1 MFRFPWNWPAR
12 MRAGCN
18 PRSRSWKS
26 PVRRAPA
33 SSSGTIGFNGTYD
46 RLSRDQRPDFLRP
59 RHHRICHRVRVGGQ
73 TVAAGPLE
81 ADRRRAQ
88 YRGCDPRRSCS
99 VGHLLDHRRDDAL
112 ISVTGAPARTFTLYI
127 AMKIRGYLL
136 VVCLGLLCVSA
147 SRGQQYTI
155 QTLAGTGAAGFVGD
169 GGPPSAAEFSSPGA
183 VALDSKGNLYIADT
197 VNHCI
202 RMISGSSI
210 TTIAGTGGTAGYTGD
225 KAAATAA
232 TFDLPGGLAFDS
244 AGDLYIADTGNNVI
258 RKISGSTIS
267 TVAGIQ
273 GQGPAYGGDSG
284 AATVANLWGPTAI
297 AFDPAGNYYI
307 ADNGNSRIRKVDTSG
322 VITTYVGASGGTS
335 GTAGRLDHPNGV
347 WFAASGALYIADSNN
362 ARVAS
367 YVPPSVFNNVAGNN
381 VAGFSGDGGQAR
393 FAQLNKP
400 AGIAMDAAGNIFLAD
415 TNNSRIRKIPTDGVI
430 TTIAG
435 SRYTGYSG
443 DGGDATAAALNFPR
457 SIAVSSNGTVY
468 IADTGNHAIR
478 VLTPTFP
485 AIGGVSNAAS
495 GTARIS
501 PGALAS
507 IYGSGFGTSMFVA
520 DDGRPWPTSTTNFVS
535 VQVNGVAAPL
545 YYVSP
550 GQINFQVPWATP
562 TTGTVNVAVLVNGG
576 SSNIAAVPVATAAPG
591 LFILPGGAPAVQN
604 APAYTLNDPSNPA
617 PAGSTI
623 IAYLTGSGPVHG
635 SVQDGVPIPNDTL
648 TLWTAVSPVTAQIGS
663 ATAVVSF
670 TGLAP
675 GWVGLVQ
682 MNIVVP
688 STLASGVY
696 PLSITID
703 GQAANSATIAVK

>member
-1 MFRFPWNWPAR
+1 
-12 MRAGCN
+12 
-18 PRSRSWKS
+18 
-26 PVRRAPA
+26 
-33 SSSGTIGFNGTYD
+33 
-46 RLSRDQRPDFLRP
+46 
-59 RHHRICHRVRVGGQ
+59 
-73 TVAAGPLE
+73 
-81 ADRRRAQ
+81 
-88 YRGCDPRRSCS
+88 
-99 VGHLLDHRRDDAL
+99 
-112 ISVTGAPARTFTLYI
+112 
-127 AMKIRGYLL
+127 MKIRGYSL

-210 TTIAGTGGTAGYTGD
+210 TTMAGTGGTAGYTGD

-258 RKISGSTIS
+258 RKISAGTIT

-273 GQGPAYGGDSG
+273 GQGPAYGGDLG
-284 AATVANLWGPTAI
+284 AATVANLNTPTAI
-297 AFDPAGNYYI
+297 AFDAAGNYYI
-307 ADNGNSRIRKVDTSG
+307 ADNGNSLIRKVDTSG
-322 VITTYVGASGGTS
+322 IITTYVGASGGTS

-415 TNNSRIRKIPTDGVI
+415 TNNSRIRKITTDGVI

-562 TTGTVNVAVLVNGG
+562 TTGTVNVAAAVNGG
-576 SSNIAAVPVATAAPG
+576 SSNIAAVPVGTAAPG
-591 LFILPGGAPAVQN
+591 LFYDQVSGAAIVQN
-604 APAYTLNDPSNPA
+604 TPDYSLNSASNPA

-623 IAYLTGSGPVHG
+623 VAYLTGTGPVAPAAKDGTPAPGDTLSWAASAYSAKIG
-635 SVQDGVPIPNDTL
+635 SV
-648 TLWTAVSPVTAQIGS
+648 A
-663 ATAVVSF
+663 ATVSF
-670 TGLAP
+670 AGLTPGFIGLA
-675 GWVGLVQ
+675 Q

-688 STLASGVY
+688 STLAPGVY
-696 PLSITID
+696 PLSVTID
-703 GQAANSATIAVK
+703 GQTSNSGTIAVK

>member
-1 MFRFPWNWPAR
+1 
-12 MRAGCN
+12 
-18 PRSRSWKS
+18 
-26 PVRRAPA
+26 
-33 SSSGTIGFNGTYD
+33 
-46 RLSRDQRPDFLRP
+46 
-59 RHHRICHRVRVGGQ
+59 
-73 TVAAGPLE
+73 
-81 ADRRRAQ
+81 
-88 YRGCDPRRSCS
+88 
-99 VGHLLDHRRDDAL
+99 
-112 ISVTGAPARTFTLYI
+112 
-127 AMKIRGYLL
+127 MKIRGYSL

-155 QTLAGTGAAGFVGD
+155 QTLASNGSAGYAGDNGA
-169 GGPPSAAEFSSPGA
+169 PAAAQLSSPSA

-210 TTIAGTGGTAGYTGD
+210 TTMAGTGGTAGYTGD

-232 TFDLPGGLAFDS
+232 TVSSPGGLAFDS
-244 AGDLYIADTGNNVI
+244 SGNLYIADTGNQVI
-258 RKISGSTIS
+258 RKIGGGTIT

-273 GQGPAYGGDSG
+273 GQGPAYGGDLG
-284 AATVANLWGPTAI
+284 AATVANLNTPTAI
-297 AFDPAGNYYI
+297 AFDAAGNYYI
-307 ADNGNSRIRKVDTSG
+307 ADNGNSLIRKVDTSG
-322 VITTYVGASGGTS
+322 IITTYVGASGGTS

-415 TNNSRIRKIPTDGVI
+415 TNNSRIRKITTDGVI

-562 TTGTVNVAVLVNGG
+562 TTGTVNVAAAVNGG
-576 SSNIAAVPVATAAPG
+576 SSNIAAVPVGTAAPG
-591 LFILPGGAPAVQN
+591 LFYDQVSGAAIVQN
-604 APAYTLNDPSNPA
+604 TPDYSLNSASNPA

-623 IAYLTGSGPVHG
+623 VAYLTGTGPVAPAAKDGTPAPGDTLSWAASAYSAKIG
-635 SVQDGVPIPNDTL
+635 SV
-648 TLWTAVSPVTAQIGS
+648 A
-663 ATAVVSF
+663 ATVSF
-670 TGLAP
+670 AGLTPGFIGLA
-675 GWVGLVQ
+675 Q

-688 STLASGVY
+688 STLAPGVY
-696 PLSITID
+696 PLSVTID
-703 GQAANSATIAVK
+703 GQTSNSGTIAVK

>member
-1 MFRFPWNWPAR
+1 
-12 MRAGCN
+12 
-18 PRSRSWKS
+18 
-26 PVRRAPA
+26 
-33 SSSGTIGFNGTYD
+33 
-46 RLSRDQRPDFLRP
+46 
-59 RHHRICHRVRVGGQ
+59 
-73 TVAAGPLE
+73 
-81 ADRRRAQ
+81 
-88 YRGCDPRRSCS
+88 
-99 VGHLLDHRRDDAL
+99 
-112 ISVTGAPARTFTLYI
+112 
-127 AMKIRGYLL
+127 
-136 VVCLGLLCVSA
+136 LLCVSA

-258 RKISGSTIS
+258 RKISAGTIT

-273 GQGPAYGGDSG
+273 GQGPAYGGDLG
-284 AATVANLWGPTAI
+284 AATVANLNTPTAI
-297 AFDPAGNYYI
+297 AFDAAGNYYI
-307 ADNGNSRIRKVDTSG
+307 ADNGNSLIRKVDTSG
-322 VITTYVGASGGTS
+322 IITTYVGASGGTS

-415 TNNSRIRKIPTDGVI
+415 TNNSRIRKITTDGVI

-562 TTGTVNVAVLVNGG
+562 TTGTVNVAAAVNGG
-576 SSNIAAVPVATAAPG
+576 SSNIAAVPVGTAAPG
-591 LFILPGGAPAVQN
+591 LFYDQVSGAAIVQN
-604 APAYTLNDPSNPA
+604 TPDYSLNSASNPA

-623 IAYLTGSGPVHG
+623 VAYLTGTGPVAPAAKDGTPAPGDTLSWAASAYSAKIG
-635 SVQDGVPIPNDTL
+635 SV
-648 TLWTAVSPVTAQIGS
+648 A
-663 ATAVVSF
+663 ATVSF
-670 TGLAP
+670 AGLTPGFIGLA
-675 GWVGLVQ
+675 Q

-688 STLASGVY
+688 STLAPGVY
-696 PLSITID
+696 PLSVTID
-703 GQAANSATIAVK
+703 GQTSNSGTIAVK

>member
-1 MFRFPWNWPAR
+1 
-12 MRAGCN
+12 
-18 PRSRSWKS
+18 
-26 PVRRAPA
+26 
-33 SSSGTIGFNGTYD
+33 
-46 RLSRDQRPDFLRP
+46 
-59 RHHRICHRVRVGGQ
+59 
-73 TVAAGPLE
+73 
-81 ADRRRAQ
+81 
-88 YRGCDPRRSCS
+88 
-99 VGHLLDHRRDDAL
+99 
-112 ISVTGAPARTFTLYI
+112 
-127 AMKIRGYLL
+127 
-136 VVCLGLLCVSA
+136 LLCVSA

-258 RKISGSTIS
+258 RKISAGTIT

-273 GQGPAYGGDSG
+273 GQGPAYGGDLG
-284 AATVANLWGPTAI
+284 AATVANLNTPTAI
-297 AFDPAGNYYI
+297 AFDAAGNYYI
-307 ADNGNSRIRKVDTSG
+307 ADNGNSLIRKVDTSG
-322 VITTYVGASGGTS
+322 IITTYVGASGGTS

-415 TNNSRIRKIPTDGVI
+415 TNNSRIRKITTDGVI

-457 SIAVSSNGTVY
+457 SIAVSPNGTVY

-562 TTGTVNVAVLVNGG
+562 TTGTVNVAAAVNGG
-576 SSNIAAVPVATAAPG
+576 SSNIAAVPVGTAAPG
-591 LFILPGGAPAVQN
+591 LFYDQVSGAAIVQN
-604 APAYTLNDPSNPA
+604 TPDYSLNSASNPA

-623 IAYLTGSGPVHG
+623 VAYLTGTGPVAPAAKDGTPAPGDTLSWAASAYSAKIG
-635 SVQDGVPIPNDTL
+635 SV
-648 TLWTAVSPVTAQIGS
+648 A
-663 ATAVVSF
+663 ATVSF
-670 TGLAP
+670 AGLTPGFIGLA
-675 GWVGLVQ
+675 Q

-688 STLASGVY
+688 STLAPGVY
-696 PLSITID
+696 PLSVTID
-703 GQAANSATIAVK
+703 GQTSNSGTIAVK

>member
-1 MFRFPWNWPAR
+1 
-12 MRAGCN
+12 
-18 PRSRSWKS
+18 
-26 PVRRAPA
+26 
-33 SSSGTIGFNGTYD
+33 
-46 RLSRDQRPDFLRP
+46 
-59 RHHRICHRVRVGGQ
+59 
-73 TVAAGPLE
+73 
-81 ADRRRAQ
+81 
-88 YRGCDPRRSCS
+88 
-99 VGHLLDHRRDDAL
+99 
-112 ISVTGAPARTFTLYI
+112 
-127 AMKIRGYLL
+127 MKIRGYSL

-258 RKISGSTIS
+258 RKISAGTIT

-273 GQGPAYGGDSG
+273 GQGPAYGGDLG
-284 AATVANLWGPTAI
+284 AATVANLNTPTAI
-297 AFDPAGNYYI
+297 AFDAAGNYYI
-307 ADNGNSRIRKVDTSG
+307 ADNGNSLIRKVDTSG
-322 VITTYVGASGGTS
+322 IITTYVGASGGTS

-415 TNNSRIRKIPTDGVI
+415 TNNSRIRKITTDGVI

-562 TTGTVNVAVLVNGG
+562 TTGTVNVAAAVNGG
-576 SSNIAAVPVATAAPG
+576 SSNIAAVPVGTAAPG
-591 LFILPGGAPAVQN
+591 LFYDQVSGAAIVQN
-604 APAYTLNDPSNPA
+604 TPDYSLNSASNPA

-623 IAYLTGSGPVHG
+623 VAYLTGTGPVAPAAKDGTPAPGDTLSWAASAYSAKIG
-635 SVQDGVPIPNDTL
+635 SV
-648 TLWTAVSPVTAQIGS
+648 A
-663 ATAVVSF
+663 ATVSF
-670 TGLAP
+670 AGLTPGFIGLA
-675 GWVGLVQ
+675 Q

-688 STLASGVY
+688 STLAPGVY
-696 PLSITID
+696 PLSVTID
-703 GQAANSATIAVK
+703 GQTSNSGTIAVK